1 MAEVKNNVTDNGNNI
16 DEKEKQQGTPDS
28 PAENKDEKKDG
39 VFKKIGSGFKKHGKK
54 IGIGLGLAAAFAGG
68 LAAEKF
74 GLPAFGKKDPDQP
87 EEQQ

>member
-1 MAEVKNNVTDNGNNI
+1 MADEKTMATDNENVTP
-16 DEKEKQQGTPDS
+16 EKEKQQGTDS
-28 PAENKDEKKDG
+28 PADNKDEKKDG
-39 VFKKIGSGFKKHGKK
+39 VFKKIGNGFKKHGKK

-87 EEQQ
+87 EEQ

>member
-1 MAEVKNNVTDNGNNI
+1 MADEKTMATDNENVTP
-16 DEKEKQQGTPDS
+16 EKEKQQGTDS
-28 PAENKDEKKDG
+28 PADNKDEKTSF
-39 VFKKIGSGFKKHGKK
+39 VKKIGNGFKKHGKK

-87 EEQQ
+87 EEQ

>member
-1 MAEVKNNVTDNGNNI
+1 MADEKTMATDNENVTP
-16 DEKEKQQGTPDS
+16 EKEKQQGTDS
-28 PAENKDEKKDG
+28 PAENKDERKDG
-39 VFKKIGSGFKKHGKK
+39 VFKKIGNGFKKHGKK

-87 EEQQ
+87 EEQ

>member
-1 MAEVKNNVTDNGNNI
+1 MANNEKNMTTGNENSI
-16 DEKEKQQGTPDS
+16 DEKKEQQGTPDS
-28 PAENKDEKKDG
+28 PADNKDEKKDG
-39 VFKKIGSGFKKHGKK
+39 VFKKIGNGFKKHGKK

-87 EEQQ
+87 EEQ

>member
-1 MAEVKNNVTDNGNNI
+1 MADEKAMVTDNENVTP
-16 DEKEKQQGTPDS
+16 EKEKQQGTDS

-39 VFKKIGSGFKKHGKK
+39 VFKKIGNGFKKHGKK

>member
-1 MAEVKNNVTDNGNNI
+1 MAEMKKDNVTVNNDNI
-16 DEKEKQQGTPDS
+16 DEKEKQQGTDS
-28 PAENKDEKKDG
+28 PAENNKDEKTSF
-39 VFKKIGSGFKKHGKK
+39 VKKIGNGFKKHGKK

-87 EEQQ
+87 EEQ

>member
-1 MAEVKNNVTDNGNNI
+1 MAEMKKDNVTVNNDNI
-16 DEKEKQQGTPDS
+16 DEKEKQQGTDS

-39 VFKKIGSGFKKHGKK
+39 VFKKIGNGFKKHGKK

-87 EEQQ
+87 EEQ

>member
-1 MAEVKNNVTDNGNNI
+1 MAEVKNNVTGNEQSI
-16 DEKEKQQGTPDS
+16 DEKKEQQGTPDV
-28 PAENKDEKKDG
+28 PADNKDEKKDG
-39 VFKKIGSGFKKHGKK
+39 VFKKIGNGFKKHGKK

-87 EEQQ
+87 EEQ

>member
-1 MAEVKNNVTDNGNNI
+1 MADEKTMATDNENVTP
-16 DEKEKQQGTPDS
+16 EKEKQQGTDS
-28 PAENKDEKKDG
+28 PADNKDEKKDG
-39 VFKKIGSGFKKHGKK
+39 VFKKFGEGFRKHGKK

-87 EEQQ
+87 EEQ

>member
-1 MAEVKNNVTDNGNNI
+1 MEDNKNMNNVTGNENEDI
-16 DEKEKQQGTPDS
+16 KKEQQGTPDS

-39 VFKKIGSGFKKHGKK
+39 VFKKIGNGFRKHGKK

-87 EEQQ
+87 EEQ

>member
-1 MAEVKNNVTDNGNNI
+1 MANNEKNMTTGNEQSI
-16 DEKEKQQGTPDS
+16 DEKEKQQGTDS
-28 PAENKDEKKDG
+28 PAENNKDEKKDG
-39 VFKKIGSGFKKHGKK
+39 VFKKIGNGFKKHGKK

-87 EEQQ
+87 EEQ

>member
-1 MAEVKNNVTDNGNNI
+1 MANNEKNMTTGNENSI
-16 DEKEKQQGTPDS
+16 DEKKEQQGTPDV
-28 PAENKDEKKDG
+28 PADNKDEKKDG
-39 VFKKIGSGFKKHGKK
+39 VFKKIGNGFKKHGKK

-87 EEQQ
+87 EEQ

>member
-1 MAEVKNNVTDNGNNI
+1 MADEKTMATDNENVTP
-16 DEKEKQQGTPDS
+16 EKEKQQGTDS
-28 PAENKDEKKDG
+28 PAENKDEKNG
-39 VFKKIGSGFKKHGKK
+39 VFKKIGDGFKKHGKK